1 MAGLLGNITSIH
13 LIPDTIFLYA
23 FAVLL
28 GVLIGTQLGIKI
40 FNESFMKKALGLV
53 LVIAGFK
60 FIVS

>member
-1 MAGLLGNITSIH
+1 MNK
-13 LIPDTIFLYA
+13 LYL
-23 FAVLL
+23 AVIL